1 MFAGDVMKFRVTS
14 WRDVFIYS
22 ALITALAV
30 AVPLTVVSIA
40 LWRFPL
46 FMKLPILFISGAIPF
61 FITIPISIFA
71 MNMFKLINLTVAR
84 LDDLIKFDAMTG
96 LLNRTNFL
104 HNVTEMR
111 KKGGVLILL
120 DADHFKKINDSHGH
134 EAGDFAL
141 KYISNAMTQV
151 VGAHGFVGRLGGE
164 EFAIYL
170 PQADQQ
176 KAALLM
182 ASLGTDLRNR
192 FMDYNGIKL
201 KVSLSM
207 GIVVDRGHVAVA
219 TLLRR
224 ADKLLYLAKS
234 QGRDCYR
241 MEETLDEKAVS
252 AA

>member
-1 MFAGDVMKFRVTS
+1 MIFRVTN
-14 WRDVFIYS
+14 WRDVFVYS

-40 LWRFPL
+40 LWRYPF
-46 FMKLPILFISGAIPF
+46 FVKLPILAISGAIPF
-61 FITIPISIFA
+61 FITIPISIFS
-71 MNMFKLINLTVAR
+71 MHMFKLINVTVGR

-96 LLNRTNFL
+96 LLSRTNFL
-104 HNVTEMR
+104 HSVAEVR
-111 KKGGVLILL
+111 SKGGMLILL

-141 KYISNAMTQV
+141 KYISNAMTQMI
-151 VGAHGFVGRLGGE
+151 GAHGFVGRLGGE

-170 PQADQQ
+170 PQAEQ
-176 KAALLM
+176 KQAALLM
-182 ASLGTDLRNR
+182 ASLGTYLRNR
-192 FMDYNGIKL
+192 TMDYNGAHI

-207 GIVVDRGHVAVA
+207 GIVVDRGTVAVQ
-219 TLLRR
+219 TLVRR

-234 QGRDCYR
+234 QGRDRYCI
-241 MEETLDEKAVS
+241 EETLDEKAVS